1 MLRTGVSRL
10 SVVLK
15 KVTLK
20 AQSPRNAFYGLTL
33 ERITDRFLIRKAS
46 GGNGRVYDREAWFRG
61 TFGETE
67 NLFFKDC

>member
-33 ERITDRFLIRKAS
+33 ERLTDRFLIRKAS
-46 GGNGRVYDREAWFRG
+46 GGNGGVYDREAWFWG
-61 TFGETE
+61 NFW
-67 NLFFKDC
+67 